1 MTEALLQSAFT
12 PFGAVTKV
20 EIDKKKG
27 FGYIDFAEPE
37 ALRKAIAAS
46 PVSVAQSQ
54 VVVLERKENPGVEKS
69 RKGRES
75 FTANKAKVPAEA
87 AGSASGAGS
96 NVGSNA
102 DPVEGVDRGIRDPRG
117 PLELQRKLEAPR
129 RSEARPTN

>member
-54 VVVLERKENPGVEKS
+54 VVVLERKENPGIEKS
-69 RKGRES
+69 RKGREG
-75 FTANKAKVPAEA
+75 FTANKTKAPTEA
-87 AGSASGAGS
+87 SGSTSGAGGHVTGG
-96 NVGSNA
+96 NAGSS
-102 DPVEGVDRGIRDPRG
+102 RGSRG
-117 PLELQRKLEAPR
+117 GRGSRNKGPKSGASEKTGGTEA
-129 RSEARPTN
+129 E